1 MCSFGVAF
9 GNTSVYDGCSTVR
22 DLTMRAGAFHPM
34 QQDAAGSETTIM
46 AGPQPGSAPESRA
59 VRRFNLTVP
68 MADESVIAW
77 LDMQENKSVS
87 VRTIVRDYIT
97 RNGYTDPLCL
107 PVEQGPRRGRP
118 PGSIDVDR
126 EPAIES
132 ATNKPAAAKRTS
144 TPASTNPPRQPVEP
158 VEPAEE
164 SRVDSGSFESESFD
178 AASVFDRVDGAENDE
193 IAQIELDENGMPV
206 PGAIGY

>member
-1 MCSFGVAF
+1 M
-9 GNTSVYDGCSTVR
+9 
-22 DLTMRAGAFHPM
+22 
-34 QQDAAGSETTIM
+34 IM
-46 AGPQPGSAPESRA
+46 AGPQPGSAPENRA

-118 PGSIDVDR
+118 PGSIDVER
-126 EPAIES
+126 EPVIEP
-132 ATNKPAAAKRTS
+132 ATDKRTAPKKPQVS
-144 TPASTNPPRQPVEP
+144 TPALTNPPGEPSRPVEP
-158 VEPAEE
+158 VEE
-164 SRVDSGSFESESFD
+164 SHIDSGSFESESFD
-178 AASVFDRVDGAENDE
+178 AASVFDRVDGVENDE
-193 IAQIELDENGMPV
+193 IEEIELDENGMPV
-206 PGAIGY
+206 TDAFGY